1 MAPAKTM
8 NIFYVNSII
17 LCAGFAVTAH
27 DAAAQPYPSKPIRF
41 LVGASPGG
49 GADFVARGL
58 APKLTE
64 SLGQAVVV
72 ENRAGANGVVASE
85 LLAHAAPDGYT
96 IKVNTTGDII
106 NPSLMKL
113 GFNVLQDFAFVS
125 LVAESQNLL
134 VAHPSFPA
142 TGITALIALSKARP
156 AAITFGSQGI
166 GSSGHLAGELFQ
178 LMAHVKWVH
187 VPYKGGAPALIDL
200 VGGQISISF
209 GNIPTVIEQVRG
221 KKLRA
226 IAVTGARRTVAAPDI
241 PTVAESG
248 LPGFEV
254 SNWFGVSARAGTP
267 PEAIARLHT
276 EIARALKAPDLR
288 AGLISGGADPSDKTT
303 DQYVSFA
310 HAEYAKW
317 AKVIKAA
324 GIKAE

>member
-1 MAPAKTM
+1 MARRRRGSTLSPTTT
-8 NIFYVNSII
+8 F
-17 LCAGFAVTAH
+17 CRCEP
-27 DAAAQPYPSKPIRF
+27 QP
-41 LVGASPGG
+41 LVGSPHSSPPP
-49 GADFVARGL
+49 
-58 APKLTE
+58 APPALTP
-64 SLGQAVVV
+64 L
-72 ENRAGANGVVASE
+72 
-85 LLAHAAPDGYT
+85 P
-96 IKVNTTGDII
+96 
-106 NPSLMKL
+106 NPS
-113 GFNVLQDFAFVS
+113 
-125 LVAESQNLL
+125 
-134 VAHPSFPA
+134 
-142 TGITALIALSKARP
+142 P

-226 IAVTGARRTVAAPDI
+226 IAVTGARRTAAAPDI

-267 PEAIARLHT
+267 PEVIARLHT